1 MLPTVTQTLA
11 QAMLPTVTQTL
22 AQAYSNSNKT
32 LTQAYNA
39 PNSNTNFSSS
49 IQCSQQ

>member
-1 MLPTVTQTLA
+1 MLPTVTQTLT
-11 QAMLPTVTQTL
+11 QAYNAPNSTVTQ
-22 AQAYSNSNKT
+22 T

>member
-1 MLPTVTQTLA
+1 MLTTVTQTLT
-11 QAMLPTVTQTL
+11 QAYNAHTVTQ
-22 AQAYSNSNKT
+22 T